1 MKKIVL
7 ITLLPAIWFSVIAQ
21 AETRYISGV
30 IEITLRTGPGTDHRV
45 LEMVKTG
52 QEVTILSTDN
62 QDWTLVEMPS
72 GKQGWVMSRF
82 ITTEKPHT
90 VSLPDTSEQNEKL
103 SRQVTELLEENKKL
117 KLDYKRVQAEI
128 ADTRKALTSLNR
140 SYEILKQETDEMVG
154 IKAKY
159 NESAANLTK
168 QNKRNNEMKI
178 ELDKLRSYQNIKL
191 FLSGAG
197 VLLIGILLGLSV
209 KKQRRKSKLI

>member
-90 VSLPDTSEQNEKL
+90 VALPDTSEQNEKL
-103 SRQVTELLEENKKL
+103 SRQVTELLEENKNL
-117 KLDYKRVQAEI
+117 KLDYKRVQGEI

-140 SYEILKQETDEMVG
+140 SYETLKQETDEMVG